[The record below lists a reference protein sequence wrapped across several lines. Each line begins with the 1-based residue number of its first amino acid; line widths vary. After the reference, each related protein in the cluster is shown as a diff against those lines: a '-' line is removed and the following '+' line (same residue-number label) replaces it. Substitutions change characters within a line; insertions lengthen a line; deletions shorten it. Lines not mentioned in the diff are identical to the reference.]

1 MSSNT
6 HPITEAQEAPATPAI
21 NNPIFPK
28 LSLIRLRAA
37 AHLYGMDSIPLE
49 YARVLLVGSGAGN
62 HLIPYALANPNAQL
76 LGLCNNHAEQSQG
89 AHIAS
94 KMGLSNLHIV
104 AAEVTDLDPEQI
116 GQFDY
121 ILVPNLYN
129 ILAPQAAQAMLQ
141 ACESLLSPLGIACI
155 AYDIYPG
162 AKATEAVRD
171 AMLMHS
177 ANSTNI
183 AEMEGQARAALALFT
198 DGLAHAGP
206 MANSLYKA
214 SAVMRERI
222 DAEGIQSALSEG
234 GTPCY
239 FIEFIGR
246 AAQAN
251 LTCIGDA
258 EPQFDLASN
267 YGVSVATANSVI
279 GLGQPAAMRLQ
290 YLDFT
295 TGRASRHSVLVKSQR
310 ATGPAREIQFDR
322 LADLNWASALVQV
335 QATNTDIETVAYTD
349 PNNRLILVNDPV
361 VIATLNALEHVW
373 PASLP
378 VEALVHAAEKA
389 APSKDPETIRKKVV
403 NLLKGWFEGG
413 SEGIQYCLGAGPYDA
428 PQEQQVRVM
437 PSLSL
442 NITTPAV
449 NQKSTVANL
458 WNQAFHYDFSDIEA
472 AVLRIWKPNIQPELL
487 QAQTIA
493 KTVTAEATQATTED
507 ASPDLSTSI
516 TPDLLNKLLIKLRR
530 SGMLLGGAQPWHNLL
545 FAALEI
551 SKGEMPCWGEYISAL
566 ARCKITGLSVESKDS
581 PAVVIPQVSSQISKI
596 NSLFNAGNA
605 QLAEPFARQ
614 LTEKYPELQEGWYQL
629 GRIQVESKQYIPSL
643 PAHLQALRL
652 GDNDARAYEYLIAA
666 LNACNRLW
674 EARLALNY
682 ALELNPQLSNKNFMW
697 GNLYLSLNE
706 NTKAEA
712 YFRREIECNPTNA
725 AAHLNLANAL
735 LSQGNHSDA
744 ELVLH
749 SAIQK
754 SASNSALLVQ
764 LTHSYLFALNYS
776 VSKGE
781 KEIYAEYSNFDKNI
795 YSLHKDKWRAHKNK
809 RNTNRK
815 LKIGYLSPDFNNH
828 AVSKFLE
835 PLIANHDHEV
845 VEVYAYANQTK
856 EDAVTQRY
864 KSYVDHW
871 LSVLGLDDDA
881 LTAKI
886 RADEI
891 DILVDVAGHTAGNRL
906 GVFARKPA
914 PVSLTWLGY
923 GYTTGLS
930 AIDYFLGDD
939 SLCPPGSESVFAEQ
953 PWRLPTSN
961 YVYRADWTSIGE
973 VGTLPALQNGAIT
986 FGTLTRAIR
995 INPLVIK
1002 TWAKILKKLPSSKL
1016 IVNSINYAD
1025 ASVCDKLI
1033 ARFAEYGVGNE
1044 RLLLMYESPPWNSLR
1059 SVDIGLDCFPHNS
1072 GTTLFDTLC
1081 MGIPYVTLTGRPGV
1095 GGIGASILNGV
1106 GHPEWIARSEEE
1118 YVDKVLD
1125 LASDVPRLAHT
1136 RLRLRDELKKS
1147 PMMDEPKFARKVE
1160 DAYRNM
1166 FQRWVERKK

>member
-1 MSSNT
+1 MSSNSQ
-6 HPITEAQEAPATPAI
+6 PITEAQEAPTPPAV

-28 LSLIRLRAA
+28 LSLLRLRAVV
-37 AHLYGMDSIPLE
+37 HLYGIDTIPLE
-49 YARVLLVGSGAGN
+49 HARILLVGSGAGN
-62 HLIPYALANPNAQL
+62 HLIPDALAYPNAQL
-76 LGLCNNHAEQSQG
+76 LGLCNDHTEQSQG
-89 AHIAS
+89 THTAS
-94 KMGLSNLHIV
+94 EMGLSNLHFV
-104 AAEVTDLDPEQI
+104 AAEVTDLDPEQV
-116 GQFDY
+116 GKFDY

-141 ACESLLSPLGIACI
+141 ACESLLSPLGIVCI
-155 AYDIYPG
+155 AYDVYPG

-177 ANSTNI
+177 ANSSNI
-183 AEMEGQARAALALFT
+183 AEMEGQARAALALFS

-214 SAVMRERI
+214 SATMRERL
-222 DAEGIQSALSEG
+222 DAEGIRSALSEERA
-234 GTPCY
+234 PCY

-258 EPQFDLASN
+258 EPQYDLASN

-310 ATGPAREIQFDR
+310 AKAPAREIQFSR
-322 LADLNWASALVQV
+322 LADFNWASALVQV
-335 QATNTDIETVAYTD
+335 QASNTDIDTVAYTD
-349 PNNRLILVNDPV
+349 PNNRLILINDPV

-373 PASLP
+373 PASLSLD
-378 VEALVHAAEKA
+378 ALAQAAEKA
-389 APSKDPETIRKKVV
+389 AQSEDSETTRKKVFK
-403 NLLKGWFEGG
+403 LLKGWFEVG
-413 SEGIQYCLGAGPYDA
+413 SDGIQYCLGAGPYDA
-428 PQEQQVRVM
+428 PQEQPVRLM

-442 NITTPAV
+442 NIASPV
-449 NQKSTVANL
+449 ENRKSTVANL
-458 WNQAFHYDFSDIEA
+458 WNQAFQYEFSDIETR
-472 AVLRIWKPNIQPELL
+472 VLQIWQHNVEPELL
-487 QAQTIA
+487 QAQTLE
-493 KTVTAEATQATTED
+493 KTVAMDAVQTTAESETP
-507 ASPDLSTSI
+507 SLSTSV
-516 TPDLLNKLLIKLRR
+516 TPDLLSRLLTKLRR
-530 SGMLLGGAQPWHNLL
+530 AGMLLADAQAWHNLL
-545 FAALEI
+545 FAALEL
-551 SKGEMPCWGEYISAL
+551 SKGEAPYWGEYLSAL
-566 ARCKITGLSVESKDS
+566 ARCRIIGVPAVCKDS
-581 PAVVIPQVSSQISKI
+581 AAGVIPQVTSQISKI
-596 NSLFNAGNA
+596 DSLFSAGKA

-614 LTEKYPELQEGWYQL
+614 LTEKHPQLQEGWYQL
-629 GRIQVESKQYIPSL
+629 ARIQVETKQYVQSL
-643 PAHLQALRL
+643 PTHLQALRL
-652 GDNDARAYEYLIAA
+652 GEDDARAYEYFIAA
-666 LNACNRLW
+666 LNACNRSW

-682 ALELNPQLSNKNFMW
+682 AMQLNPKLSSKSFMS

-706 NTKAEA
+706 NAKAEA
-712 YFRREIECNPTNA
+712 YFRRDIECNPQNA
-725 AAHLNLANAL
+725 AAHLNLASAL
-735 LSQGNHSDA
+735 ISQGNHSAA
-744 ELVLH
+744 EIVLH
-749 SAIQK
+749 SAIEK
-754 SASNSALLVQ
+754 SASNSSLLVQ
-764 LTHSYLFALNYS
+764 LTHTYLFALNYS
-776 VSKGE
+776 VIKTA
-781 KEIYAEYSNFDKNI
+781 KEIYAEYLNFDRTI
-795 YSLHKDKWRAHKNK
+795 YSLYKDKWRAHKNK
-809 RNTNRK
+809 KNTNRK
-815 LKIGYLSPDFNNH
+815 LKIAYLSPDFNNH

-835 PLIANHDHEV
+835 PLIANHDHDV

-864 KSYVDHW
+864 RSYVDHW
-871 LSVLGLDDDA
+871 LPVIGMDDDA

-953 PWRLPTSN
+953 PWRLPISN
-961 YVYRADWTSIGE
+961 YVYRADWASIGE
-973 VGTLPALQNGAIT
+973 VGNLPALQNGAIT

-995 INPLVIK
+995 INPLVIE
-1002 TWAKILKKLPSSKL
+1002 TWAQILKKLPSSKL
-1016 IVNSINYAD
+1016 MINSVNYSD
-1025 ASVCDKLI
+1025 PSVCERLA
-1033 ARFAEYGVGNE
+1033 ARFAEYGIGRE

-1095 GGIGASILNGV
+1095 GGIGASILNGA
-1106 GHPEWIARSEEE
+1106 GHPEWITRSQKE
-1118 YVDKVLD
+1118 YVDKVLE
-1125 LASDVPRLAHT
+1125 LASDVPGLVHT
-1136 RLRLRDELKKS
+1136 RLRLRDELKNS
-1147 PMMDEPKFARKVE
+1147 PMMDEPNFARKVE
-1160 DAYRNM
+1160 DAYRSM
-1166 FQRWVERKK
+1166 FQDWVERKK